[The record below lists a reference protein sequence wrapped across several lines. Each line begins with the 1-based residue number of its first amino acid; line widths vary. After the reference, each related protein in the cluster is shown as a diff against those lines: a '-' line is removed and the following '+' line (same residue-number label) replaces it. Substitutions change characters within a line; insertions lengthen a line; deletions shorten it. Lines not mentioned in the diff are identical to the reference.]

1 MRLVLLV
8 SLLALAGCKQQT
20 YEELDAKIRAHD
32 AELKARIQ
40 QAEASKRAANDAA
53 NEAANRAAV
62 AQEKTNRAKAD
73 AAKKA
78 NEEGMETLRSV
89 YSPLSPIAREKALV
103 DLCDRDTGC
112 ELQMRQAIAGAAATR
127 AERIRLE
134 ALGVRLV
141 DGNSTPRDFYV
152 GEVARDLISK
162 GRHGFTVDASG
173 PGKKRFVITAGFC
186 SDEFV
191 QGFVGGEW
199 GTKARDRGFDRIECG
214 AWGRTL

>member
-1 MRLVLLV
+1 MRLVLVV

-40 QAEASKRAANDAA
+40 QAEASKRAANEAA

-89 YSPLSPIAREKALV
+89 YTPMTPVQREKALRTV
-103 DLCDRDTGC
+103 CDRDEGC
-112 ELQMRQAIAGAAATR
+112 ELKMRQAIAGAAATS
-127 AERIRLE
+127 AERAKLE
-134 ALGVRLV
+134 AVSARLV
-141 DGNSTPRDFYV
+141 DENFAQRDFYV

-162 GRHGFTVDASG
+162 GRHGFTVDANG
-173 PGKKRFVITAGFC
+173 PGKKRFLITGALC
-186 SDEFV
+186 SEEFL

-199 GTKARDRGFDRIECG
+199 GAKARDRGFDRIDCG
-214 AWGRTL
+214 DWGRDL